1 MHNLVGDLR
10 CPIDARRLT
19 MAAKNPSCIRLS
31 TIIIAGLE
39 PNAVTQQV
47 FGLPNNSEQSAFAL
61 RHGTT
66 FERVQCRNSAARL
79 LQALQQAGILDKE
92 DGRVLDLG
100 QLPNSN
106 PSSSVARIRAAQPR
120 IAETERALRAKAGRS
135 VDAPNVILQPHLRLP
150 LGDGEEPSVRP
161 DLLVARSGEA
171 RYRVGEIKSAPALRH
186 LTDEQDIA
194 NAAAQ
199 CGVYAVALAASLRRL
214 GLSAAV
220 PSEAVLVLRKPG
232 SFNGVATLQRIDR
245 DIEAARRVL
254 ARHPD
259 TLHAITEIL
268 GPDQTLDTA
277 ANVLRLPAKFSGN
290 CRSFCSL
297 WQVCRKESRSHSAP
311 AVLGADAEELLGPL
325 GNTQRARELMAG
337 AIPSNELERDIQ
349 RRLAV
354 YRKELGEAAG

>member
-79 LQALQQAGILDKE
+79 LQA
-92 DGRVLDLG
+92 
-100 QLPNSN
+100 LPNSN